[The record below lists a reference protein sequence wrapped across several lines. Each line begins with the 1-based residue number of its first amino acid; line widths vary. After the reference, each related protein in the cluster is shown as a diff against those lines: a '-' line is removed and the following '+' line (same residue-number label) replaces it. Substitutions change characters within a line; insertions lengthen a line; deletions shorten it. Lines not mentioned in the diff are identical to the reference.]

1 MPGQYLSILALI
13 SGLLLASFIL
23 SLGLERMRMPSLLA
37 PLLIGV
43 LFKMQFSS
51 PWLDEAASGEAF
63 HTMAQLGIIFLLF
76 LVGLRLELD
85 TLKGLTYH
93 IALLSALN
101 LGFSTLL
108 GLIVLGYYGYPLLLS
123 AVVSTALATVAEA
136 TIAPV
141 LDELGFI
148 RTRVANLILG
158 PGVVDDVAEVILASL
173 ASLMVGYG
181 AAPVSPSSMALGLIG
196 LILLA
201 LIFSRFVPP
210 FISRLNGGLRDSG
223 LFLMMSS
230 TALLFTFVS
239 QFFGLGLLLGP
250 ITAGLTFQVSLRSL
264 GQEDRVL
271 KPLAAMAYGLLGPLY
286 FFEIGLGMSLSSLMG
301 NIALSLLLL
310 SANFFGKLLAAL
322 IVGRRAGLTYKAIT
336 VIGLGLSAKFSMGII
351 PVQILYSAGLIDQ
364 QLFTSFI
371 AVSVATTM
379 IIPFTLSYIITR
391 WKSSIA

>member
-1 MPGQYLSILALI
+1 MPEQYLSILALI

-43 LFKMQFSS
+43 LFQMQFSS
-51 PWLDEAASGEAF
+51 SWLAEAASGEAF

-76 LVGLRLELD
+76 LVGLRLELH

-93 IALLSALN
+93 IALLSVLN

-108 GLIVLGYYGYPLLLS
+108 GLLVLGYYGYPLLLS
-123 AVVSTALATVAEA
+123 AIVSTALATVAEA

-141 LDELGFI
+141 LDELGVI

-158 PGVVDDVAEVILASL
+158 PGVIDDVAEVMLASL

-181 AAPVSPSSMALGLIG
+181 AAPVSPSFMALGVID

-201 LIFSRFVPP
+201 LLFSRFVLPL
-210 FISRLNGGLRDSG
+210 ISRVEGGLRDPG
-223 LFLMMSS
+223 LFLLMSS

-239 QFFGLGLLLGP
+239 QFFGLGLLLGSL
-250 ITAGLTFQVSLRSL
+250 TAGLTFQVSLRPL

-271 KPLAAMAYGLLGPLY
+271 KPLAAMAYGLLGPLF
-286 FFEIGLGMSLSSLMG
+286 FFEIGLGMSLSSLTG
-301 NIALSLLLL
+301 NIALTLLLL
-310 SANFFGKLLAAL
+310 SANFFGKLLASL
-322 IVGRRAGLTYKAIT
+322 IVGRMAGLNYKAIT

-391 WKSSIA
+391 WKNSIA

>member
-1 MPGQYLSILALI
+1 MPEQYLSILALI

-23 SLGLERMRMPSLLA
+23 SLGLERLRMPSLLA

-43 LFKMQFSS
+43 LFQMQFSS
-51 PWLDEAASGEAF
+51 SWLAEAASGEAF

-108 GLIVLGYYGYPLLLS
+108 GLLALGYYGYPLPIS
-123 AVVSTALATVAEA
+123 AIVSTALATVAEA

-141 LDELGFI
+141 LDELGVI
-148 RTRVANLILG
+148 RTRAANLILG

-181 AAPVSPSSMALGLIG
+181 AAPVSPSFMALGLVD

-201 LIFSRFVPP
+201 LIFSKFVLP
-210 FISRLNGGLRDSG
+210 FISRVEGGLRDPG

-239 QFFGLGLLLGP
+239 QFFGLGLLLGS
-250 ITAGLTFQVSLRSL
+250 ITAGLTFQVSLRPL
-264 GQEDRVL
+264 GQEDRIL
-271 KPLAAMAYGLLGPLY
+271 KPLAAMAYGLLGPLF
-286 FFEIGLGMSLSSLMG
+286 FFEIGLGMSLSSLTG
-301 NIALSLLLL
+301 NIALTLLLL

-322 IVGRRAGLTYKAIT
+322 IVGRMAGLNYKAIT

-391 WKSSIA
+391 WK